1 MKKLILMMSMIT
13 LISSSFAQSII
24 VKKGDTVPY
33 DGILLTKERAE
44 KAMKAEKAKI
54 VLEDL
59 KFTQEKL
66 IKYHKDDA
74 ALQRKRLS
82 KEQFKSNIYNVGYF
96 VLGVVL
102 ASYAFKIQQEI
113 NK

>member
-1 MKKLILMMSMIT
+1 MLKVLVIVSFL
-13 LISSSFAQSII
+13 LNNSFAQSTILN
-24 VKKGDTVPY
+24 KGDTAPY
-33 DGILLTKERAE
+33 TGVLLTKERAE

-59 KFTQEKL
+59 RFTQERL

-74 ALQRKRLS
+74 SLQRKKLS
-82 KEQFKSNIYNVGYF
+82 QEKFKSNIYNIGYF

-113 NK
+113 NRW